1 MGSKTGIEWTDSTW
15 NPTIGCSRV
24 SEGCRNCYAERLAHR
39 SAWTGRVN
47 LAEKHLLDPLKW
59 RTPRRVFVNS
69 MSDLFHE
76 GLPDAAIDRV
86 FAVMAQ
92 CPQHTFQ
99 VLTKRPCRMAAL
111 SEYDPQPNVWLGCSV
126 EDQKRADKH
135 GQIDMYLFMIYLL
148 YGIKPEDVT
157 VHLDW
162 VPTVRTENGDFKVD
176 IQFVQPIE
184 IHSFETKRTS
194 EQVLLFASS
203 LKKTWAEMQRF
214 AEEYDPLE
222 S

>member
-1 MGSKTGIEWTDSTW
+1 MDTTRPLSWTSISLFNCEYSPKGKEEWYNKYILRQPTRETAEMVFGKLMADSIENGSPLAPVTTYDTIEHKLQGTFGGIPLVGYMDTFDLKTKSRFREFKTGTKPWTQS
-15 NPTIGCSRV
+15 
-24 SEGCRNCYAERLAHR
+24 
-39 SAWTGRVN
+39 
-47 LAEKHLLDPLKW
+47 
-59 RTPRRVFVNS
+59 
-69 MSDLFHE
+69 
-76 GLPDAAIDRV
+76 
-86 FAVMAQ
+86 
-92 CPQHTFQ
+92 
-99 VLTKRPCRMAAL
+99 
-111 SEYDPQPNVWLGCSV
+111 
-126 EDQKRADKH
+126 RADKH

-214 AEEYDPLE
+214 AETYEA
-222 S
+222 